1 MKSLIFSAYLWLEG
15 SFIQN
20 SVIIT
25 NRSNIVIITIV
36 SISTVHAISISI
48 SILLP
53 CRPNAGENNRE
64 QEEAMEQ
71 TKQHGQHKHLNISG

>member
-15 SFIQN
+15 SVIQT
-20 SVIIT
+20 SVIII

-53 CRPNAGENNRE
+53 FRSNHSENNRE
-64 QEEAMEQ
+64 QEEAVEQ
-71 TKQHGQHKHLNISG
+71 TKHHGQHKHLDMSG

>member
-15 SFIQN
+15 SVIQT
-20 SVIIT
+20 SVIII

-36 SISTVHAISISI
+36 SVSTVHAISISI

-53 CRPNAGENNRE
+53 CRSNHRENNRE
-64 QEEAMEQ
+64 QKEAVEQ
-71 TKQHGQHKHLNISG
+71 TKHHGQHKHLHRSG

>member
-1 MKSLIFSAYLWLEG
+1 MKSLIFSAYFWLEG
-15 SFIQN
+15 SVIQT
-20 SVIIT
+20 SVIII

-36 SISTVHAISISI
+36 SISTVHAINISI

-64 QEEAMEQ
+64 QEEAVEQ
-71 TKQHGQHKHLNISG
+71 TKHHGQHKNLNMLG